1 MKFGLPL
8 LAVGFLTLAGCATNL
23 GYLVKQGNYLLRDST
38 GTVSLAS
45 LIEAPSTPAET
56 RDFLLRVTEI
66 KSFAVETIG
75 LTNNGNYTRYKEIAR
90 DHLVDVVQACDA
102 LSFTPYLWG
111 YPFLGKLPYRGYY
124 ERADA
129 DGEAAR
135 LKKEGYDVIVRPVD
149 AFSTLGFT
157 KDPVYSFM
165 RKYSPFQIA
174 SLIIHEQTHATLFV
188 KDQPDFN
195 EELAN
200 FVGDEGAFEWLR
212 TKYGEDSPFYHDALD
227 EYADSQTFVGLL
239 QGLSTELKGL
249 YGEDISREE
258 KLAGKKRIIDA
269 FQTKLSGELAA
280 GFHTMPPAHSR
291 PAHQQRVPFAVQPLF
306 RGRPPA
312 AQLLGTALRPG
323 PAPIHAG
330 LRGAGEA
337 GGRENAD
344 TRGAGRRRAAA
355 SAVDTE
361 GRMAAHARKYSIVPG
376 RGAPG
381 GDRASAHR
389 HQPAGA
395 RVGAPPRAP
404 RAIRALLHAGPATR
418 DHRQERGMARP

>member
-8 LAVGFLTLAGCATNL
+8 LAVGFLTIAGCATNV
-23 GYLVKQGNYLLRDST
+23 GYLLKQGNYLLRDST
-38 GTVSLAS
+38 GTVSIAS

-66 KSFAVETIG
+66 KAFAVETIG
-75 LTNNGNYTRYKEIAR
+75 LTNNGNYTRYKKIDR

-129 DGEAAR
+129 DVEGAR
-135 LKKEGYDVIVRPVD
+135 LKKEGYDVIIRPVD

-165 RKYSPFQIA
+165 KKYSPFQIA

-212 TKYGEDSPFYHDALD
+212 VKYGEDSTFYHEALA

-239 QGLSTELKGL
+239 QGLTAELKCL
-249 YGEDISREE
+249 YGEDVSREE

-269 FQTKLSGELAA
+269 FQARLSGELVSGFRTNAYRHIPDLHINNAYLSLYSLYSADVPLLRSYWEQRCGRDLRVFMRACVELAKRGDVKTLMREELAA
-280 GFHTMPPAHSR
+280 
-291 PAHQQRVPFAVQPLF
+291 
-306 RGRPPA
+306 
-312 AQLLGTALRPG
+312 
-323 PAPIHAG
+323 
-330 LRGAGEA
+330 
-337 GGRENAD
+337 D
-344 TRGAGRRRAAA
+344 
-355 SAVDTE
+355 
-361 GRMAAHARKYSIVPG
+361 
-376 RGAPG
+376 
-381 GDRASAHR
+381 
-389 HQPAGA
+389 
-395 RVGAPPRAP
+395 
-404 RAIRALLHAGPATR
+404 
-418 DHRQERGMARP
+418 ARPLPP